1 MDLSLKARGQ
11 WFIETQGDS
20 MKKIFVIFA
29 IVAISLFTQHSYAG
43 IMIEPYLGYAAGTVD
58 TKDTNDVSVSNAQA
72 ASTYGLRLGAKVLM
86 AWLALDYMASNGTA
100 TPNDSS
106 AKFDFSTT
114 SLGATAGVNLI
125 LGLRLFAGYGFSND
139 LTLKKTAG
147 DVSAKGTYT
156 KAGIGISPIPF
167 LSFNL
172 EYIMSKYSKVNI
184 GTGKGL
190 EELATNYKSFD
201 NNTLMA
207 TVSIPL

>member
-1 MDLSLKARGQ
+1 
-11 WFIETQGDS
+11 
-20 MKKIFVIFA
+20 MKKLFVAFA
-29 IVAISLFTQHSYAG
+29 IVATTLLTQHCYAG
-43 IMIEPYLGYAAGTVD
+43 ILIEPYLGYAAGSVD
-58 TKDTNDVSVSNAQA
+58 TKSTANVSVSNVQT
-72 ASTYGLRLGAKVLM
+72 ASTYGLRLGVKVLM
-86 AWLALDYMASNGTA
+86 AWLAMDYMASNGTA
-100 TPNDSS
+100 TPDDSS

-190 EELATNYKSFD
+190 EDLETNYKSFD